1 MWTQDLESLRSEVV
15 QCMYFLIFFFTFVC
29 MVRVKKIVSGWTPYK
44 GLDLPLLTSTNS
56 YYRSYFNWKDC
67 FISCRYIWRW
77 KMFISFCCSW
87 CLFKVG
93 GSPWEPTEAI
103 SRWIVWEHNGACTT
117 VAKTMPRSLEALW
130 AYQKVLE
137 CAEVYGSPQW
147 VECEEGMAKTPR
159 GESDR

>member
-93 GSPWEPTEAI
+93 GSLSPDENLQRQLADELRGSTM
-103 SRWIVWEHNGACTT
+103 EH
-117 VAKTMPRSLEALW
+117 VQQWPKRS
-130 AYQKVLE
+130 
-137 CAEVYGSPQW
+137 EVFTIFLG
-147 VECEEGMAKTPR
+147 
-159 GESDR
+159 